1 MATIVGVNASDT
13 QILMLLGACSNS
25 SFFVTILVA
34 KHFRMEDIAQ
44 AANKIFLEYGRENAA
59 VLASVP

>member
-1 MATIVGVNASDT
+1 
-13 QILMLLGACSNS
+13 
-25 SFFVTILVA
+25 VA

-44 AANKIFLEYGRENAA
+44 AANNIFLEYGKENAA